1 MKAAWMLLVIAAT
14 ALGACRP
21 EADERAP
28 VSGEARPDRTGPMRP
43 PEAHIEGNYVLTT
56 VGGTTVPAP
65 LDQAPG
71 AECRTEI
78 IDATLRLEAGRFA
91 FQNRVRE
98 VCGTVAREPVIHA
111 AGGSYTI
118 NGTAITL
125 QADVGGAFAQAQG
138 TADETSLTLQQLT
151 SDAGAQSV
159 AWRFQRLGPELVPME
174 GADDRTDQPPP

>member
-1 MKAAWMLLVIAAT
+1 MKGGWMLILMAT
-14 ALGACRP
+14 LSLGACRT

-56 VGGTTVPAP
+56 VDGTIVPAT
-65 LDQAPG
+65 LDAQPG
-71 AECRTEI
+71 AQCRTEI
-78 IDATLRLEAGRFA
+78 VDATLRLEAGRFA

-98 VCGTVAREPVIHA
+98 VCGSLVREPVVHA
-111 AGGSYTI
+111 AGGSYAI
-118 NGTAITL
+118 DGTSITL
-125 QADVGGAFAQAQG
+125 QADVGGAFAQATG

-151 SDAGAQSV
+151 SDEGAETVS
-159 AWRFQRLGPELVPME
+159 WRFERLGPELVPQE